1 LSVELPDEPLDGNT
15 LVIASNPTSG
25 AEAPR
30 EGSVKEEV
38 LPQGFAG
45 STPSYPAMTCD
56 SCAMTVTEE
65 VSQVAGVQDVAV
77 ELATGRLKCDP
88 HAGGIP
94 ARIPGWRFDT
104 ELWVAMCPRWA
115 AAQCSRWGGATPHDG
130 RNSNWGERETARL
143 CLPFHLI
150 VQMSPRGG

>member
-30 EGSVKEEV
+30 EGWSRRKCC
-38 LPQGFAG
+38 PQGFAG

-77 ELATGRLKCDP
+77 ELATGRLTV
-88 HAGGIP
+88 G
-94 ARIPGWRFDT
+94 
-104 ELWVAMCPRWA
+104 
-115 AAQCSRWGGATPHDG
+115 
-130 RNSNWGERETARL
+130 
-143 CLPFHLI
+143 
-150 VQMSPRGG
+150 